1 MIISSLYKLTIITIF
16 LSLRAQEEYVSSKE
30 TLSETLSLENFQ
42 RKISSLTTSFS
53 SLAQE
58 MSKIEKSFNDRNVSS
73 IIREIQ
79 EQEKEK
85 LHLVSLLMFD

>member
-1 MIISSLYKLTIITIF
+1 MIMIIVSLYKLTIIIIF
-16 LSLRAQEEYVSSKE
+16 LSLRAQEEYVTSKE
-30 TLSETLSLENFQ
+30 TLSEAFSLENFQ

-58 MSKIEKSFNDRNVSS
+58 MSKIEKSFNDGNVSS

-85 LHLVSLLMFD
+85 LHLVSF

>member
-30 TLSETLSLENFQ
+30 TLSEALSLENFQ
-42 RKISSLTTSFS
+42 RKILSLTTSFS

>member
-58 MSKIEKSFNDRNVSS
+58 MSKIEKSFSDGNVSS

>member
-1 MIISSLYKLTIITIF
+1 MIISSLYKLTIIIIF

-30 TLSETLSLENFQ
+30 TLSEALSLENFQ

-58 MSKIEKSFNDRNVSS
+58 MSKIEKSFSDGNVSS